1 LLLTEMQHRVKN
13 DFRIILSMIEMQKRR
28 LSDRKAVRS
37 LDHITNRINAISLAH
52 DQLSPE
58 HGLRAV
64 NVAVYLQ
71 ALCAPIEHQLEGITI
86 NVEADDVDLLIDRTV
101 PLGLGQRRALAGR
114 YEQLPFDCALDA
126 ERSSVALWL
135 KRGLQP
141 RAGGRSK
148 ATNPGTSA
156 AHVLFVT

>member
-1 LLLTEMQHRVKN
+1 
-13 DFRIILSMIEMQKRR
+13 MQKRR

-101 PLGLGQRRALAGR
+101 PLGLVVMARASIHHAR
-114 YEQLPFDCALDA
+114 QAPARD
-126 ERSSVALWL
+126 
-135 KRGLQP
+135 
-141 RAGGRSK
+141 
-148 ATNPGTSA
+148 
-156 AHVLFVT
+156 

>member
-1 LLLTEMQHRVKN
+1 
-13 DFRIILSMIEMQKRR
+13 MQKRR

-52 DQLSPE
+52 HQLSPE

-86 NVEADDVDLLIDRTV
+86 NVEADDVDLLIHRTV
-101 PLGLGQRRALAGR
+101 PLGLVVNEAVTNSAKHAFNGATG
-114 YEQLPFDCALDA
+114 
-126 ERSSVALWL
+126 SVAVGSSPAWDGAR
-135 KRGLQP
+135 RGCLSQTMA
-141 RAGGRSK
+141 RASIHHARQ
-148 ATNPGTSA
+148 APA
-156 AHVLFVT
+156 RD